1 MVLIRGIGVVLFLI
15 SSGYSQKIFY
25 TDNYFSNFYTED
37 ESKFV
42 FHNNAFQILNDSSL
56 KEVKTLILDF
66 FESEGLEIQEI
77 ASTNDRQLTFSYQE
91 TTFEPIVWSKAW
103 HQNYEKGLSQILK
116 NFLFNL
122 FEKKP
127 SVPSSLEEAAI
138 VKLAYYD
145 WQNFKMRP
153 SEFTKTK
160 VSISTNSLDVKSFNQ
175 AFIAPNFSFGRL
187 LTNSFQNFYNESYP
201 ISGIDETI
209 KFVFGPTSKS
219 RLKDC
224 LSMHIHGLINK
235 KDSPIYLNYQTVLIE
250 SSDLEDFIEL
260 DLDYLVQQAKI
271 KLVTMLNR
279 PDESFYNSF
288 DSSVLDETLKDYTW
302 DDYIRFK
309 QIYFSGNNYTYG
321 QPMCNQDSCFDISI
335 LYNTVNFKSNVANFM
350 HLNDS
355 LSVQILAQ
363 FLQHNREL
371 KLILLGSQEKDEY
384 TKIDK
389 KEYRILID
397 LYSRHFP
404 VKSSKNPELA
414 ILRSVVVFDYLF
426 KLGVDPKRL
435 SCIADQRK
443 SKDGLNTSVKWIIKQ

>member
-1 MVLIRGIGVVLFLI
+1 M
-15 SSGYSQKIFY
+15 GYSQKIFY
-25 TDNYFSNFYTED
+25 TDSYFSNFYIED

-42 FHNNAFQILNDSSL
+42 FHNNAFQLLNDSSFR
-56 KEVKTLILDF
+56 EVKTLILEF

-77 ASTNDRQLTFSYQE
+77 ASTNDRQLTFSFQE
-91 TTFEPIVWSKAW
+91 TAFEPIAWSKAW
-103 HQNYEKGLSQILK
+103 HQTYEKGLSQILK
-116 NFLFNL
+116 TFLFHL

-127 SVPSSLEEAAI
+127 SVSSSLEEAAI

-160 VSISTNSLDVKSFNQ
+160 ISISTRSLDIKSFNQ
-175 AFIAPNFSFGRL
+175 AFIAPNLSFGRL
-187 LTNSFQNFYNESYP
+187 GANSFQNFYNESYT
-201 ISGIDETI
+201 ITGIDETI
-209 KFVFGPTSKS
+209 KFVYGPTSKS

-250 SSDLEDFIEL
+250 SSDLEDFMDL

-271 KLVTMLNR
+271 KLVAMFNR
-279 PDESFYNSF
+279 PDESFYTYF
-288 DSSVLDETLKDYTW
+288 DSSGLDETLKDYTW

-309 QIYFSGNNYTYG
+309 QIYFSGNSYTYG
-321 QPMCNQDSCFDISI
+321 QPIYKLDSCFDMSI
-335 LYNTVNFKSNVANFM
+335 LYSAVKFKSNVADFLR
-350 HLNDS
+350 LNDS
-355 LSVQILAQ
+355 LSIQILAR

-371 KLILLGSQEKDEY
+371 KLILLGSQDMGEY

-414 ILRSVVVFDYLF
+414 IFRSVVVFDYLF
-426 KLGVDPKRL
+426 KLGIDPQRL
-435 SCIADQRK
+435 SCKTDQRK
-443 SKDGLNTSVKWIIKQ
+443 SNDGMNSSVKWILKQ